1 MADQTVTTENQTG
14 DSLGSI
20 ERRAL
25 FRGFGALLASS
36 VLTKEALAQQA
47 ESGLARSVL
56 TEKELAGEPAVFD
69 ESKRGNFDL
78 DDPIGNR
85 LATLKVTNNL
95 VGKKTYVAMFSRV
108 YLGPQGRGGGA
119 IHGHLGLWT
128 WQLQWPD
135 PKQYPD
141 APKGTVVQRA
151 LFTGIILDPWTYKPA
166 KTIYNPYLK
175 KNVEA
180 SDSLFA
186 ESYLIFPNGGGQSL
200 DRPEFM
206 DSPEQRQARKNPY
219 MVWGDQL
226 SVFLAGLFQNEGPNQ
241 PRMDGSIW
249 TSDYKQVMDPKVDL
263 VKTDY
268 NFAGLMRA
276 WERPWMGVG
285 KDDAAQLLWN
295 VKGTKLHSVD
305 DFPQVIKTHMISKY
319 PDRV

>member
-1 MADQTVTTENQTG
+1 MHATDTNTPAAE
-14 DSLGSI
+14 DLGSI

-25 FRGFGALLASS
+25 FRGFGALMAASFAGG
-36 VLTKEALAQQA
+36 EALAQQR
-47 ESGLARSVL
+47 ESGLARSEL
-56 TEKELAGEPAVFD
+56 TEAEARGKPAVFD
-69 ESKRGNFDL
+69 ADKRGNFDL
-78 DDPIGNR
+78 DDLSGNR

-95 VGKKTYVAMFSRV
+95 VGRKTYVAMFSRV
-108 YLGPQGRGGGA
+108 YLGPQGRGGAA

-135 PKQYPD
+135 PKEYPN
-141 APKGTVVQRA
+141 APPGTVVQRA

-166 KTIYNPYLK
+166 TKIFNPYLK
-175 KNVEA
+175 KDVAA

-186 ESYLIFPNGGGQSL
+186 ESYLIFPQGGGQSL

-206 DSPEQRQARKNPY
+206 DSPEQRAARRNAY
-219 MVWGDQL
+219 MMWGDKL
-226 SVFLAGLFQNEGPNQ
+226 SIFLAGLFQNEGPNQ

-249 TSDYKQVMDPKVDL
+249 TADHRQVMDPTVDL
-263 VKTDY
+263 VTTDY

-276 WERPWMGVG
+276 WERPWIGVG
-285 KDDAAQLLWN
+285 RDDQAQLLWN

-305 DFPQVIKTHMISKY
+305 EFPEVMKTHLVKKY

>member
-1 MADQTVTTENQTG
+1 MNDEESRIE
-14 DSLGSI
+14 SLGSI

-25 FRGFGALLASS
+25 FRGFGALLATSMLS
-36 VLTKEALAQQA
+36 REAAAQQVQ
-47 ESGLARSVL
+47 SGLSRSML
-56 TEKELAGEPAVFD
+56 TEKELSGEPAVFD
-69 ESKRGNFDL
+69 MEQRGNFDL
-78 DDPIGNR
+78 DDLVGNR
-85 LATLKVTNNL
+85 LATLKATNNL

-108 YLGPQGRGGGA
+108 YLGPQGRGGAA

-128 WQLQWPD
+128 WILQWPD
-135 PKQYPD
+135 PKEYPKV
-141 APKGTVVQRA
+141 PKGTVVQRA

-186 ESYLIFPNGGGQSL
+186 ESYLIFPQGGGQSL

-206 DSPEQRQARKNPY
+206 DSPEQRAARRNAY
-219 MVWGDQL
+219 MMWGDKL
-226 SVFLAGLFQNEGPNQ
+226 SIFLAGLFQNEGPNQ

-249 TSDYKQVMDPKVDL
+249 TSDYRQIMDPKVDL
-263 VKTDY
+263 VTTDY

-276 WERPWMGVG
+276 WERPWIGVG
-285 KDDAAQLLWN
+285 KDDQAQLLWN

-305 DFPQVIKTHMISKY
+305 DFPDVMKKHVVSRY
-319 PDRV
+319 PERV